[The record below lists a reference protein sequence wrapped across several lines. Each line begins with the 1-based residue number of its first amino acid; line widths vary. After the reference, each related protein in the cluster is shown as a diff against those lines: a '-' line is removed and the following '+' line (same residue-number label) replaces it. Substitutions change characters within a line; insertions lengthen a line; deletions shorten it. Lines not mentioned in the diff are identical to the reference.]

1 MFGLGLGIGL
11 GQNVAALSGGGGGA
25 WTPLSLGAALKFWG
39 DADQQTEIADAAV
52 ATFVDRSGNGND
64 FTQASAPNRPLL
76 RHSAINGKKAL
87 DFDGISSNFTNSGL
101 LNGATAGA
109 WFAVIQLDA
118 DPPSNAGP
126 IIDGFGA
133 GDSVHPYTDGIIYD
147 GFCTSVRKTCGNPT
161 PSLTSVSLLGA
172 ISASAD
178 YRFYVNDKTTPFFST
193 GTNTVSVGTG
203 TRYMGFSVALSS
215 LISGLIPE
223 LIVMDAVPSAGDLTS
238 LWAYVNTKYGT
249 SF

>member
-1 MFGLGLGIGL
+1 MPTSRPKA
-11 GQNVAALSGGGGGA
+11 Q
-25 WTPLSLGAALKFWG
+25 TPQSPPSS
-39 DADQQTEIADAAV
+39 IARAMETISPKPVRRTAPCF
-52 ATFVDRSGNGND
+52 ATRRSTGRRRSIS
-64 FTQASAPNRPLL
+64 TASA
-76 RHSAINGKKAL
+76 AT
-87 DFDGISSNFTNSGL
+87 FTNSGL

-109 WFAVIQLDA
+109 WFAVIKLDA

-203 TRYMGFSVALSS
+203 TRYMGFSVTLSS